1 MAPPPPPPRHQHVRA
16 HKRRQQPRRILS
28 HQHAVLQVVQEL
40 KSLSQLVFVS
50 SIAISQH
57 DRIAVFQAGDELAT
71 VQFESTV
78 ASFYVVRFVVLA
90 VLTAP
95 LFGRGWC
102 SRI

>member
-1 MAPPPPPPRHQHVRA
+1 MTCESS
-16 HKRRQQPRRILS
+16 KG
-28 HQHAVLQVVQEL
+28 L

-71 VQFESTV
+71 VQFKSTV
-78 ASFYVVRFVVLA
+78 ASFHVVRFVVLA